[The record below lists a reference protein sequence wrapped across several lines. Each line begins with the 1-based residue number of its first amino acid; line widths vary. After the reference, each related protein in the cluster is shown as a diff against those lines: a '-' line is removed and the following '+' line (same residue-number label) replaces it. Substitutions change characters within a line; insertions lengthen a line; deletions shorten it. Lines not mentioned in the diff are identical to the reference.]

1 MKHVLF
7 ILGLLLIVVSLA
19 GIGLKGERYA
29 LDGIEFY
36 QRGDYTDA
44 INSFNNADKAA
55 SGSVP
60 EYFYWLGRLNIAVA
74 DTVNARIWLN
84 RYVGSKDEKYA
95 HEVQNYLEI
104 MDRQFLIFEK
114 TTMREM
120 PSYINSRNSDYGAF
134 VSPDK
139 KYMYFTS
146 LRPSRYDKENIYR
159 SEKLNNIWGK
169 PQLVTELTTD
179 KNEAIGSISLDG
191 KTAYVFGNYERGKI
205 DGDLYTSTY
214 SGKWDSPKPIQ
225 ALNTPQVEL
234 QPMCYED
241 QLLFFVSSRPDGI
254 GGTDIYVSKKL
265 DGEWQEPINLGPMI
279 NTVGNEQTP
288 FLDWDGKTLFFAS
301 DSHVGFGGYDI
312 FKAVKI
318 GDNWTDWSIPENLG
332 LPINSI
338 KNDRYYY
345 HIKNTNEAIFST
357 DRQAEGFENLF
368 SLTLVYS
375 PTEYLIV
382 DETTGD
388 KTTVFDVP
396 VVDTTQVVV
405 PEKPKKSPIRFTGRI
420 TDEERNPIV
429 ADVIFNYDIEEN
441 SYRDVTGTDSNGRF
455 DITLPYADKY
465 VVTVNKDG
473 YFISS
478 KEFYPT
484 DDSTSVEINFEL
496 QKMVVKKVFVFNNIQ
511 FEFDSAVLLDNS
523 YSALNDIVLSMINNP
538 EIKVEISGHTCNI
551 GTAKYNLNLSER
563 RAKSVV
569 EYLLSK
575 GVEPERLSF
584 KGMGLTS
591 PIADNE
597 TPEGQ
602 VLNRRV
608 EVKVVE

>member
-1 MKHVLF
+1 
-7 ILGLLLIVVSLA
+7 
-19 GIGLKGERYA
+19 
-29 LDGIEFY
+29 
-36 QRGDYTDA
+36 
-44 INSFNNADKAA
+44 
-55 SGSVP
+55 
-60 EYFYWLGRLNIAVA
+60 
-74 DTVNARIWLN
+74 
-84 RYVGSKDEKYA
+84 
-95 HEVQNYLEI
+95 
-104 MDRQFLIFEK
+104 MDRQYLIFEK
-114 TTMREM
+114 ITMREM
-120 PSYINSRNSDYGAF
+120 PSYLNSRNSDYGAI

-159 SEKLNNIWGK
+159 SEKLNNTWSK
-169 PQLVTELTTD
+169 PQLVTELSTD
-179 KNEAIGSISLDG
+179 KNETIGSITPDG
-191 KTAYVFGNYERGKI
+191 NTAYVFGNYERGKI

-214 SGKWDSPKPIQ
+214 SGKWDNPKPIQ
-225 ALNTPQVEL
+225 RLNTTQVEL

-254 GGTDIYVSKKL
+254 GGTDIYVSSKL

-301 DSHVGFGGYDI
+301 DNHVGFGGYDI

-368 SLTLVYS
+368 ALNLVYA
-375 PTEYLIV
+375 PREYLIV
-382 DETTGD
+382 DKTTGD
-388 KTTVFDVP
+388 KKTVFDETDVIA
-396 VVDTTQVVV
+396 QK
-405 PEKPKKSPIRFTGRI
+405 KPTKSPIRFTGRI
-420 TDEERNPIV
+420 TDEDRNPIM
-429 ADVIFNYDIEEN
+429 ADVIFNYDIDEN
-441 SYRDVTGTDSNGRF
+441 SYRDVTGTDNNGRF

-484 DDSTSVEINFEL
+484 DDSTTVEINFEL
-496 QKMVVKKVFVFNNIQ
+496 QKMVVKKVFVFNNVQ
-511 FEFDSAVLLDNS
+511 YEFDSAVILESS
-523 YSALNDIVLSMINNP
+523 YPVLNDIVLSMINNP
-538 EIKVEISGHTCNI
+538 EIKIEVSGHTCNI
-551 GTAKYNLNLSER
+551 GTAKYNLKLSER

-575 GVEPERLSF
+575 DVEPERLTF
-584 KGMGLTS
+584 KGMGLTA
-591 PIADNE
+591 PIADNG
-597 TPEGQ
+597 TPEGRI
-602 VLNRRV
+602 LNRRV